1 MSVTINT
8 NQSALVALRNLN
20 DTTRDLDQVQ
30 KRISTGYRV
39 SGAEDDA
46 GVFAVA
52 QNMRADVGGYDSVG
66 QSVNRG
72 INIVGIAISAA
83 TAISDL
89 LIQMKSNA
97 VSASDPSLTNG
108 QRKLYDQSYQALISQ
123 LQTMIDAANFDG
135 FNLINQT
142 STNLLVLSEP
152 SASTSTAIT
161 INAVNFATQ
170 LASTG
175 GGGKLGDVLTT
186 STAQLEVQQLD
197 QSLNFVNAQLA
208 ELGGANTQLEAHSE
222 FILKIQDALNV
233 GIGNLVDAD
242 LGAES
247 ARLQALQIKQ
257 QLGTQAL
264 SIANQT
270 PNIILQL
277 FRNG

>member
-1 MSVTINT
+1 MGVTINT
-8 NQSALVALRNLN
+8 NQAALVALRNLN
-20 DTTRDLDQVQ
+20 ETTRDLDLVQ
-30 KRISTGYRV
+30 KRISTGYKV
-39 SGAEDDA
+39 SSAQDDA
-46 GVFAVA
+46 GVYAVA
-52 QNMRADVGGYDSVG
+52 QNMRADVSGYDSVG

-72 INIVGIAISAA
+72 INIVDIAISAA

-89 LIQMKSNA
+89 LIKMKSTA
-97 VSASDPSLTNG
+97 VSASDPSLTSA
-108 QRKLYDQSYQALISQ
+108 QRTLYDQSYQALISQ

-142 STNLLVLSEP
+142 ATNLLVLSEP
-152 SASTSTAIT
+152 SASTTTAIK
-161 INAVNFATQ
+161 INAVNLSTQ

-175 GGGKLGDVLTT
+175 SGGQLGDVLTT
-186 STAQLEVQQLD
+186 STAQTEVMQLD
-197 QSLNFVNAQLA
+197 QALAFVNSQLA
-208 ELGGANTQLEAHSE
+208 ELGGASTQLEAHSE

-277 FRNG
+277 FRS